1 MTKRLIGMVMVCM
14 TGMILSGC
22 SLFDSKENLSLQIS
36 GEEIEIPAK
45 NEVTQGTGWT
55 LENKD
60 GDYVLTLSGANLK
73 QSPDDKSGAAL
84 CVEGDLSVV
93 LQKGTENSI
102 QAQDYGIK
110 VAGGEL
116 VIRGQG
122 SLSIQS
128 DNTGIAFESIG
139 EENRLIMQK
148 GTVDISAGN
157 IGIQDSHFG
166 LEGGSMS
173 VYADDYGIFGGYEG
187 KEYAQVTTNA
197 GDLSVEGGY
206 IALYCD
212 RTKIEGGTVELVG
225 LLENSF
231 GLYGQSLTIDLQNG
245 SLHTKGESAA
255 IAAEA
260 YEKEEPQITLGSLTK
275 VSEEGVS
282 LKMTSYQEA
291 VESQEGSQMETYQI
305 LTYTTDEQ
313 LYYDIETQTCQNA
326 ALEIT
331 FERSR

>member
-1 MTKRLIGMVMVCM
+1 
-14 TGMILSGC
+14 
-22 SLFDSKENLSLQIS
+22 
-36 GEEIEIPAK
+36 
-45 NEVTQGTGWT
+45 
-55 LENKD
+55 
-60 GDYVLTLSGANLK
+60 
-73 QSPDDKSGAAL
+73 
-84 CVEGDLSVV
+84 
-93 LQKGTENSI
+93 
-102 QAQDYGIK
+102 
-110 VAGGEL
+110 
-116 VIRGQG
+116 
-122 SLSIQS
+122 
-128 DNTGIAFESIG
+128 
-139 EENRLIMQK
+139 
-148 GTVDISAGN
+148 
-157 IGIQDSHFG
+157 
-166 LEGGSMS
+166 MS
-173 VYADDYGIFGGYEG
+173 VYADDYGIFGGCMEG

-245 SLHTKGESAA
+245 SLHTEAGRAAA